1 MLAAARALLS
11 RVGFLAGMLAAV
23 GLATLTPEI
32 GRSGGPLRADVL
44 VDVLVFAVFF
54 LHGVGLSPESLRAG
68 AVRWK
73 VHAFVQT
80 FTFVVFPLLG
90 LALRAAAGGL
100 LPPPLVIGFLFLCF
114 LPSTITSSVAMT
126 ALARGNVVAALF
138 NATLSSL
145 LGVVLTPL
153 LVSAAIGASGELSL
167 GRAMT
172 KIGTLL
178 VLPLAIGQLLHPVAG
193 AAFARH
199 RHAVGRFD
207 RGVVLAIVYV
217 SFCDS
222 VRAGLWTRYGAVTL
236 ASAAAGAALLL
247 GVVLFLSR
255 RAARLLR
262 FEVEDEI
269 AAVFCGSKK
278 ALATGV
284 PMAKALFGSHPGL
297 GLIVLPIMVYH
308 QLQLFVCTALAHR
321 YARRAPERGP
331 APPGATAATPPR

>member
-1 MLAAARALLS
+1 MLS
-11 RVGFLAGMLAAV
+11 AV
-23 GLATLTPEI
+23 ILATLTPEL
-32 GRSGGPLRADVL
+32 GRSGGPLHADAG
-44 VDVLVFAVFF
+44 VDAGIFAVFF
-54 LHGVGLSPESLRAG
+54 LHGVGLSPERLRAG
-68 AVRWK
+68 AARWRL
-73 VHAFVQT
+73 HAFVQT

-90 LALRAAAGGL
+90 LALRAAAGDH
-100 LPPPLVIGFLFLCF
+100 LPPHLLTGFLFLCF

-126 ALARGNVVAALF
+126 SIARGNVVGAVF

-153 LVSAAIGASGELSL
+153 LVGAVLAGSGEISL

-178 VLPLAIGQLLHPVAG
+178 VLPLAIGQLLHRVAG

-199 RHAVGRFD
+199 RRVTGVFD
-207 RGVVLAIVYV
+207 RVVVLGVVYV

-222 VRAGLWTRYGAVTL
+222 VRAGLWSRYGAGTLVT
-236 ASAAAGAALLL
+236 AAALAALLL
-247 GVVLFLSR
+247 GLVLFLTR

-262 FEVEDEI
+262 FDVEDEI

-284 PMAKALFGSHPGL
+284 PMAKALFGGHPGL
-297 GLIVLPIMVYH
+297 GLIVLPIMLYH
-308 QLQLFVCTALAHR
+308 QLQLFVCTVLAHQ
-321 YARRAPERGP
+321 YAHRADRVPEAGGP
-331 APPGATAATPPR
+331 AAGG